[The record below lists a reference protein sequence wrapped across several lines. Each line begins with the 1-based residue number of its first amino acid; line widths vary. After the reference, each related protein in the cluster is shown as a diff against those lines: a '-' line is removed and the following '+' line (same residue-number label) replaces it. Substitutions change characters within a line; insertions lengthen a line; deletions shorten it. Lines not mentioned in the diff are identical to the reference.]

1 MVIQRRVLTPTVA
14 VSCWFGRVAVA
25 RDWGG
30 VEVTATSQLVSPPR
44 PDWQIQAEGG
54 ISSPTS

>member
-1 MVIQRRVLTPTVA
+1 MVIQRRVLAPTVA

-54 ISSPTS
+54 K